1 MKVKIFEGTSLDIE
15 AQINEW
21 VKEAQPNEVEF
32 EMTYDGE
39 DNGVKVHTVNDHFI
53 NQNMQL
59 ILKFSRNG

>member
-21 VKEAQPNEVEF
+21 IKESQPNEVEY

-39 DNGVKVHTVNDHFI
+39 DNGVKVHTVLAKYVPSFAEKD
-53 NQNMQL
+53 
-59 ILKFSRNG
+59 